1 MRLHANGYVTKP
13 YQPVFSAVSSATRN
27 AGYIVFD
34 QTSCNVGSHYN
45 TSNGRFTAPVAG
57 NYFFTFYGMSPH
69 NNTSNQRVAFRV
81 NNAYHS
87 SGQYVGGV
95 GYSGYTNNGY
105 TQCTVTSIITLAV
118 NDYVQVDWQYANL
131 HDNHNKFSGFL
142 IG

>member
-1 MRLHANGYVTKP
+1 
-13 YQPVFSAVSSATRN
+13 
-27 AGYIVFD
+27 
-34 QTSCNVGSHYN
+34 
-45 TSNGRFTAPVAG
+45 
-57 NYFFTFYGMSPH
+57 MSPN

-95 GYSGYTNNGY
+95 GYSGYTNGGY
-105 TQCTVTSIITLAV
+105 THLTVTSIITLAV

-142 IG
+142 VG